1 MGITKSQ
8 LFTREQNDLAAIA
21 KAFAHPAKIAI
32 LQHLLKANTC
42 INSHLVNETGLAQPT
57 VSRHLKDLKDAG
69 LIQGTIEGTSMCY
82 CINPVRWNEVKALFN
97 ELFDQLPQPET
108 NCCNS

>member
-42 INSHLVNETGLAQPT
+42 INSHLVKETGLAQPT

-69 LIQGTIEGTSMCY
+69 LIDGTIEGTSVCY
-82 CINPVRWNEVKALFN
+82 CISPARWNEVKALFN
-97 ELFDQLPQPET
+97 ELFDQLPQMQSH
-108 NCCNS
+108 CC